1 MEWAI
6 GTDTA
11 GTPSLAIVEIGAND
25 AFQGISPSVTEAN
38 IRAIV
43 QKLQDRSIPI
53 LLTGMKSPPN
63 LGSQYAAKFE
73 DMYRSIAKDMKLPLM
88 DFFLEDVAAIPSLN
102 LADGIHPTREGYA
115 IVAANVLR
123 ELKSNKLI
131 QK

>member
-1 MEWAI
+1 
-6 GTDTA
+6 
-11 GTPSLAIVEIGAND
+11 
-25 AFQGISPSVTEAN
+25 
-38 IRAIV
+38 
-43 QKLQDRSIPI
+43 
-53 LLTGMKSPPN
+53 
-63 LGSQYAAKFE
+63 
-73 DMYRSIAKDMKLPLM
+73 MYRSIAKDMKLPLM